1 MNVQGRL
8 RAVGP
13 SFIRERIKEVHLLG
27 TRKRKNNPKLLKRRR
42 EITMKTAK
50 TSKRALLCSVLSI
63 ALCLSML
70 IGTTFAWFTD
80 TASTAVN
87 KIQAGNLDVG
97 LYTDQECKNTAEGR
111 TLSWVKSENAE
122 EGEAILW
129 EPGCTYQLQP
139 VYIKNDGN
147 LALNYTVAITGIQGD
162 AMLNKAI
169 VWTVAANG
177 AALPNGKA
185 LLAPNSNPVKLTIKG
200 HMLETAGNEYQG
212 KSIDNIAITVY
223 ATQAEYEYDS
233 NGKDY
238 DKSADMTP
246 DNLDQMV
253 VANVTKTV
261 DPATD
266 TWFANS
272 ANYATAGLYAPA
284 GSLPAGD
291 YTLKVTPMTDGKVQ
305 VGANEASYTYDIKL
319 LDKDGNAVTAVGS
332 TTFSV
337 GLWVG
342 ENLSNVKVYHEGKLV
357 DSSYSAGNVSFNTA
371 SFSTFDVTFD
381 APVAIAGGKAYP
393 TLSAAVYGA
402 ESGSTITVLRD
413 FTSDGATLN
422 QRNKTLTIDL
432 NGHTVT
438 FNQGKHITVYLGEIT
453 LTGTGVMQ
461 EAVPYYSP
469 IVVKSKGTAP
479 VGVTVGEN
487 VTLKGWAGIQ
497 VDPST
502 VGSFA
507 PVINVNGTLIG
518 QTDSADGAGA
528 GLYVNGSNV
537 GQNPAIE
544 INIGKTAVLNGTG
557 HGIYGAGYAIYN
569 TCGTVSG
576 DLTGIELRAGKL
588 NVTGG
593 VITGNGIPTGVT
605 PNGNGA
611 TTVGAGI
618 AVAQHTTK
626 LPTELTVIGGV
637 VNGYTALYQSNPQ
650 NNAADSIAKV
660 KLAVSGGTF
669 NAINGGTNAVY
680 SENCTGFITGGKFS
694 STPDASYMAHQ

>member
-1 MNVQGRL
+1 
-8 RAVGP
+8 
-13 SFIRERIKEVHLLG
+13 
-27 TRKRKNNPKLLKRRR
+27 
-42 EITMKTAK
+42 MKTRS
-50 TSKRALLCSVLSI
+50 TSKRALLTSVLSI

-87 KIQAGNLDVG
+87 KIQAGTLDIDLQKLENDKWVSANG
-97 LYTDQECKNTAEGR
+97 K
-111 TLSWVKSENAE
+111 TLNWQQAAGGN
-122 EGEAILW
+122 GTILW
-129 EPGCTYQLQP
+129 EPGCTFNLEP
-139 VYIKNDGN
+139 VKVVNNGS
-147 LALNYTVAITGIQGD
+147 LALKYQIRVTGFTGDTKLMNALDWTMTVDGQPSELASD
-162 AMLNKAI
+162 AYHTLIPATETATDTLKSEHVVTLSASMKD
-169 VWTVAANG
+169 
-177 AALPNGKA
+177 
-185 LLAPNSNPVKLTIKG
+185 
-200 HMLETAGNEYQG
+200 TAGNEYQG
-212 KSIDNIAITVY
+212 LTLDNIAITVY
-223 ATQAEYEYDS
+223 ATQVEHEFDS
-233 NGKDY
+233 NGQDY
-238 DKSADMTP
+238 DKDADMTP

-261 DPATD
+261 DSATD

-272 ANYATAGLYAPA
+272 ANNATAILYAPA

-319 LDKDGNAVTAVGS
+319 LDKDGMAVTAAGG

-342 ENLSNVKVYHEGKLV
+342 ENLSNVKVYHDGQQIDPV
-357 DSSYSAGNVSFNTA
+357 RYSAGKVSFNTA

-381 APVAIAGGKAYP
+381 APVVIVGGKAYP

-413 FTSDGATLN
+413 FTSDGAALN

-461 EAVPYYSP
+461 EAVPSYSP

-502 VGSFA
+502 AESFA

-518 QTDSADGAGA
+518 QTDSDGGAGA

-537 GQNPAIE
+537 GQNPAIA
-544 INIGKTAVLNGTG
+544 INIGETAVLNGTG

-569 TCGTVSG
+569 TRGTVSG
-576 DLTGIELRAGKL
+576 DSTGIELRAGKL

-593 VITGNGIPTGVT
+593 VITGNGIPTDVT

-626 LPTELTVIGGV
+626 LPTELTVTGGV
-637 VNGYTALYQSNPQ
+637 INGYTALHQSNPQ
-650 NNAADSIAKV
+650 NNDADSIAKV

-680 SENCTGFITGGKFS
+680 SENCTGFITGGIFS
-694 STPDASYMAHQ
+694 PAADAPYMATTTN

>member
-1 MNVQGRL
+1 
-8 RAVGP
+8 
-13 SFIRERIKEVHLLG
+13 
-27 TRKRKNNPKLLKRRR
+27 
-42 EITMKTAK
+42 MKTRS
-50 TSKRALLCSVLSI
+50 TSKRALLTSVLSI

-80 TASTAVN
+80 TASTSVN
-87 KIQAGNLDVG
+87 KIQAGKLDIDLQKLEDDKWVSANG
-97 LYTDQECKNTAEGR
+97 K
-111 TLSWVKSENAE
+111 TLNWQQAAGGN
-122 EGEAILW
+122 GTILW
-129 EPGCTYQLQP
+129 EPGCTFNLEP
-139 VYIKNDGN
+139 VKVVNNGS
-147 LALNYTVAITGIQGD
+147 LALKYQIRVTGFTGDTKLMNALDWTMTVDGQPSELASD
-162 AMLNKAI
+162 AYHTLIPATETATDTLKSEHVVTLSASMKD
-169 VWTVAANG
+169 
-177 AALPNGKA
+177 
-185 LLAPNSNPVKLTIKG
+185 
-200 HMLETAGNEYQG
+200 TAGNEYQG
-212 KSIDNIAITVY
+212 LTLDNIAITVY
-223 ATQAEYEYDS
+223 ATQAEYESDS
-233 NGKDY
+233 NGNDY

-272 ANYATAGLYAPA
+272 ANNATAGLYAPA
-284 GSLPAGD
+284 GSLTAGD

-319 LDKDGNAVTAVGS
+319 LDKDGNAVTAAGG

-357 DSSYSAGNVSFNTA
+357 DSSYSAGKVSFNTA

-422 QRNKTLTIDL
+422 DSTKALTIDL
-432 NGHTVT
+432 NGHTIT
-438 FNQGKHITVYLGEIT
+438 FNEKKFFRVYMGNLT

-461 EAVPYYSP
+461 ESVPQWAPIIVQHKDKAPAV
-469 IVVKSKGTAP
+469 
-479 VGVTVGEN
+479 VTVGKD
-487 VTLKGWAGIQ
+487 VTLKGWSGIF
-497 VDPST
+497 VDQKNKYVDT
-502 VGSFA
+502 NLYA
-507 PVINVNGTLIG
+507 PVIKVNGTLIG
-518 QTDSADGAGA
+518 QTDSDGGAGA

-544 INIGKTAVLNGTG
+544 INIGETAVLNGTG

-626 LPTELTVIGGV
+626 LPTELTVTDGV

-650 NNAADSIAKV
+650 NNDADSIAKV

-669 NAINGGTNAVY
+669 NAINGGTKAVY

>member
-1 MNVQGRL
+1 
-8 RAVGP
+8 
-13 SFIRERIKEVHLLG
+13 
-27 TRKRKNNPKLLKRRR
+27 
-42 EITMKTAK
+42 MKTAK

-80 TASTAVN
+80 TASTSVS
-87 KIQAGNLDVG
+87 KIVSGTLDIDLQMRNADG
-97 LYTDQECKNTAEGR
+97 TWSTAQGQ
-111 TLSWVKSENAE
+111 TLTWQKASTEN
-122 EGEAILW
+122 GSTVLW
-129 EPGCTYQLQP
+129 EPGCTYKLQP
-139 VYIKNDGN
+139 VKVVNNGS
-147 LALNYTVAITGIQGD
+147 LAAKVTVKVTGITGD
-162 AMLNKAI
+162 NKLLEVLTWELNGVTLADS
-169 VWTVAANG
+169 TFT
-177 AALPNGKA
+177 
-185 LLAPNSNPVKLTIKG
+185 LAPQGKEGSESEELVLSA
-200 HMLETAGNEYQG
+200 HMLETAGNDYQNLTL
-212 KSIDNIAITVY
+212 DNIAITVY
-223 ATQAEYEYDS
+223 ATQAEYESDS
-233 NGKDY
+233 NGTDY

-253 VANVTKTV
+253 SANVTKTV
-261 DPATD
+261 DPSKD
-266 TWFANS
+266 TWFTANRS
-272 ANYATAGLYAPA
+272 EAALKAPA
-284 GSLPAGD
+284 GSLSAGD

-305 VGANEASYTYDIKL
+305 VGTNEASYTYDIKL
-319 LDKDGNAVTAVGS
+319 LDKDGNAVTAADG

-337 GLWVG
+337 ELWVG
-342 ENLSNVKVYHEGKLV
+342 ENLSNVKVYHDGQQI
-357 DSSYSAGNVSFNTA
+357 DPIRYSAGKVSFNTT

-381 APVAIAGGKAYP
+381 APVAIVGGKAYP

-422 QRNKTLTIDL
+422 DSTKTLTIDL
-432 NGHTVT
+432 NGHTIT
-438 FNQGKHITVYLGEIT
+438 FNEKKFFRVYMGNLT

-461 EAVPYYSP
+461 ESVPQWAPIIVQHKDKAPAV
-469 IVVKSKGTAP
+469 
-479 VGVTVGEN
+479 VTVGKD
-487 VTLKGWAGIQ
+487 VTLKGWAGIM
-497 VDPST
+497 VDVKNAYSNT
-502 VGSFA
+502 NQYA

-518 QTDSADGAGA
+518 QTDSKGGAGA
-528 GLYVNGSNV
+528 GLYVNGENR

-544 INIGKTAVLNGTG
+544 INIGETAVLNGTG

-593 VITGNGIPTGVT
+593 VITGNGIPTDVT

-626 LPTELTVIGGV
+626 LPTELSVTGGV
-637 VNGYTALYQSNPQ
+637 INGYTALYQSNPQ
-650 NNAADSIAKV
+650 NNDADSIAKV

-680 SENCTGFITGGKFS
+680 SENCTGFITGGTFS
-694 STPDASYMAHQ
+694 SEPKASYKVQ

>member
-1 MNVQGRL
+1 
-8 RAVGP
+8 
-13 SFIRERIKEVHLLG
+13 
-27 TRKRKNNPKLLKRRR
+27 
-42 EITMKTAK
+42 MKTAK

-87 KIQAGNLDVG
+87 KIQAGKLDVG
-97 LYTDQECKNTAEGR
+97 LYTDPGCTDTAEGK

-223 ATQAEYEYDS
+223 ATQAEYESDS
-233 NGKDY
+233 NGTDY
-238 DKSADMTP
+238 DKNADMTP

-272 ANYATAGLYAPA
+272 ANNATAILYAPA

-319 LDKDGNAVTAVGS
+319 LDKDGNAVTAAGG

-342 ENLSNVKVYHEGKLV
+342 TDLSNVKVYHEGELV
-357 DSSYSAGNVSFNTA
+357 DSSYSAGKVSFNTA

-422 QRNKTLTIDL
+422 DSTKTLTIDL
-432 NGHTVT
+432 NGHTIT
-438 FNQGKHITVYLGEIT
+438 FNEKKIFRVHMGNLT

-461 EAVPYYSP
+461 ESVPQWAPIIVQHKDKAPAV
-469 IVVKSKGTAP
+469 
-479 VGVTVGEN
+479 VTVGKD
-487 VTLKGWAGIQ
+487 VTLKGWSGIF
-497 VDPST
+497 VDQKNRYVDT
-502 VGSFA
+502 NLYA

-518 QTDSADGAGA
+518 QTDSDGGAGA

-544 INIGKTAVLNGTG
+544 IHIGETAVLNGTG

-576 DLTGIELRAGKL
+576 DSTGIELRAGKL

-593 VITGNGIPTGVT
+593 VITGNGSPTTVT

-626 LPTELTVIGGV
+626 LPTELTVTGGV
-637 VNGYTALYQSNPQ
+637 INGYTALHQSNPQ
-650 NNAADSIAKV
+650 NNDADSIAKV

-669 NAINGGTNAVY
+669 NAINGGINAVY
-680 SENCTGFITGGKFS
+680 SENCTGFITGGIFS
-694 STPDASYMAHQ
+694 PAADAPYMATTTN

>member
-1 MNVQGRL
+1 
-8 RAVGP
+8 
-13 SFIRERIKEVHLLG
+13 
-27 TRKRKNNPKLLKRRR
+27 
-42 EITMKTAK
+42 MKTRS
-50 TSKRALLCSVLSI
+50 TSKRALLTSVLSI

-80 TASTAVN
+80 TASTSVS
-87 KIQAGNLDVG
+87 KIVSGTLDIDLQMRNADG
-97 LYTDQECKNTAEGR
+97 TWSTAQGQ
-111 TLSWVKSENAE
+111 TLTWQKASTEN
-122 EGEAILW
+122 GSTVLW
-129 EPGCTYQLQP
+129 EPGCTYKLQP
-139 VYIKNDGN
+139 VKIVNNGS
-147 LALNYTVAITGIQGD
+147 LAAKVTVKVTGITGD
-162 AMLNKAI
+162 NKLLEVLTWELNGVTLADS
-169 VWTVAANG
+169 TFT
-177 AALPNGKA
+177 
-185 LLAPNSNPVKLTIKG
+185 LAPQGKEGSESEELVLSA
-200 HMLETAGNEYQG
+200 HMLETAGNDYQNLTL
-212 KSIDNIAITVY
+212 DNIAITVY
-223 ATQAEYEYDS
+223 ATQAEYESDS
-233 NGKDY
+233 NGTDY

-253 VANVTKTV
+253 SANVTKTV
-261 DPATD
+261 DPSKD
-266 TWFANS
+266 TWFTANRTE
-272 ANYATAGLYAPA
+272 AALNAPA

-319 LDKDGNAVTAVGS
+319 LDKDGNAVTAADS

-337 GLWVG
+337 ELWVG
-342 ENLSNVKVYHEGKLV
+342 ENLSNVKVYHEGELV
-357 DSSYSAGNVSFNTA
+357 DSSYSATSGKVSFNTA

-413 FTSDGATLN
+413 FTSDRATLN

-502 VGSFA
+502 AGSFA

-518 QTDSADGAGA
+518 QTDSDGGAGA

-544 INIGKTAVLNGTG
+544 INIGETAVLNGTG

-569 TCGTVSG
+569 TRGTVSG
-576 DLTGIELRAGKL
+576 DSTGIELRAGKL

-593 VITGNGIPTGVT
+593 VITGNGIPTDVT

-626 LPTELTVIGGV
+626 LPTELSVTGGV
-637 VNGYTALYQSNPQ
+637 INGYTALYQSNPQ
-650 NNAADSIAKV
+650 NNDADSIAKV

-680 SENCTGFITGGKFS
+680 SENCTGFITGGTFS
-694 STPDASYMAHQ
+694 STPDASYKAQ